1 MPTLNIQGKRVK
13 VDDSF
18 LQLSPEDQAKTVDEI
33 AAQIGVTPQ
42 QAAPQQDL
50 STASADTQDL
60 AASLS
65 NMTQNPGE
73 AIDAQRV
80 NDAKGKRDAFYSS
93 GIYAGSMNPLGPIAK
108 SIDAG
113 ASAAQRSP
121 LFGWDDELTALARSD
136 VNKGD
141 YGKLQAGADAQK
153 TAMRQ
158 QNPGASIAGDIGGG
172 LMMARGLPNIVAG
185 RNLPVVGRTGAA
197 MLEGATY
204 GGVTGAGEAKPGER
218 GEGATYGAL
227 LGAGISGV
235 ASRVGDALA
244 SRAARNTAN
253 QAAPTAQE
261 LADASQQLYD
271 RAYQSG
277 VAIEPQSAQRMFQ
290 NMRMAGGRINE
301 NLRPQTAGLIDDI
314 NALQGQPIDLQR
326 FHELRQEIDLAISRA
341 TPSDER
347 TLSRMRQ
354 ILNAFADN
362 VTPQHVVG
370 PPDAFNTFREADQ
383 LWAQRTKT
391 QKIEDLFDL
400 ADVKSGRYSQSGME
414 NAIRDKA
421 SQLYTRIVKR
431 QERSFTQEETAL
443 IRQLA
448 RGNSSPA
455 LLKWAAKFA
464 PRGVVSAGAGAG
476 IGGSIGTLI
485 GGPGVGSAIGMAVP
499 GAIGHFAAGG
509 VDRAANRS
517 LHALQTAAATGNAPV
532 LGAISNRINPLI
544 APVTSG
550 TASQVMRQ
558 R

>member
-1 MPTLNIQGKRVK
+1 MPVQIQAPNGEIVEFPDGTP
-13 VDDSF
+13 DDVMANAM
-18 LQLSPEDQAKTVDEI
+18 QATYGAPE
-33 AAQIGVTPQ
+33 
-42 QAAPQQDL
+42 QDL
-50 STASADTQDL
+50 SGASTDTRDL

-65 NMTQNPGE
+65 NMTQNPAE
-73 AIDAQRV
+73 AIDTQRV
-80 NDAKGKRDAFYSS
+80 NDAKTKRDEFYNS

-113 ASAAQRSP
+113 ATAAQRSP

-253 QAAPTAQE
+253 AAAPTAEQ
-261 LADASQQLYD
+261 LNDASQNLY
-271 RAYQSG
+271 RQANAAG
-277 VAIEPQSAQRMFQ
+277 VSLEQNAATRLFQ
-290 NMRMAGGRINE
+290 NMRMAGGRVNE
-301 NLRPQTAGLIDDI
+301 NVRPQTAGLIDEI
-314 NALQGQPIDLQR
+314 NAMQGQPIDLER
-326 FHELRQEIDLAISRA
+326 FHDLRQQIDLAIKRA
-341 TPSDER
+341 IPADEQR
-347 TLSRMRQ
+347 LMRMRD
-354 ILNAFADN
+354 IMNAFADN
-362 VTPQHVVG
+362 ATPQHVVG
-370 PPDAFNTFREADQ
+370 PADAFDTFREADR
-383 LWAQRTKT
+383 LWASRTKT
-391 QKIEDLFDL
+391 QKIEDMFDL

-414 NAIRDKA
+414 NAIREKA

-431 QERSFTQEETAL
+431 QERSFTPEETAL

-455 LLKWAAKFA
+455 LMKWVAKFA

-499 GAIGHFAAGG
+499 GAIGHLAAGS

-550 TASQVMRQ
+550 TASQVMR
-558 R
+558 RR

>member
-1 MPTLNIQGKRVK
+1 MPVQIQAPNGEIVEFPDGTTDDVIVK
-13 VDDSF
+13 
-18 LQLSPEDQAKTVDEI
+18 AM
-33 AAQIGVTPQ
+33 Q
-42 QAAPQQDL
+42 QAYGGPENDL
-50 STASADTQDL
+50 TTASADTRDL
-60 AASLS
+60 ASSLS
-65 NMTQNPGE
+65 NMTQNPAE

-80 NDAKGKRDAFYSS
+80 NDAKAKRDEFYNS

-141 YGKLQAGADAQK
+141 YGKLQAEAAAKK
-153 TAMRQ
+153 TAARQ
-158 QNPGASIAGDIGGG
+158 QNPGASLAGDVGGG
-172 LMMARGLPNIVAG
+172 LIMGRALPNFVAG

-197 MLEGATY
+197 MIEGATY

-218 GEGATYGAL
+218 GTGATYGAL

-235 ASRVGDALA
+235 ASRIGDALA

-253 QAAPTAQE
+253 NAAPTAQE

-277 VAIEPQSAQRMFQ
+277 VAIEPQSANRMFQ
-290 NMRMAGGRINE
+290 NMRIAGGRINE

-347 TLSRMRQ
+347 TLSRMRE

-370 PPDAFNTFREADQ
+370 PPDAFNTFREADH

-414 NAIRDKA
+414 NAVRDKA
-421 SQLYTRIVKR
+421 SQLYTRIVNR
-431 QERSFTQEETAL
+431 QERSFTPEETAL

-455 LLKWAAKFA
+455 LVKWVAKFA
-464 PRGVVSAGAGAG
+464 PRGVVSAGAGAA
-476 IGGSIGTLI
+476 
-485 GGPGVGSAIGMAVP
+485 VGSAIGGIFGPVGAAIGFATP
-499 GAIGHFAAGG
+499 GAVGHLAAGS

-550 TASQVMRQ
+550 TASQVMR
-558 R
+558 RR

>member
-1 MPTLNIQGKRVK
+1 MPTLNIEGRKVK

-33 AAQIGVTPQ
+33 ASQIGVTPQ
-42 QAAPQQDL
+42 QAAPEQDL
-50 STASADTQDL
+50 GTASADTKDL

-65 NMTQNPGE
+65 NMTQKPAE

-80 NDAKGKRDAFYSS
+80 NDAKAKRDDFYSR
-93 GIYAGSMNPLGPIAK
+93 GIYAGSYNPLGPIAK
-108 SIDAG
+108 SLDAG

-141 YGKLQAGADAQK
+141 YGKIQALEDAKK

-158 QNPGASIAGDIGGG
+158 QNPGATIAGEVGGG
-172 LMMARGLPNIVAG
+172 LIMARSLPNVVAG
-185 RNLPVVGRTGAA
+185 SNLPVVGRTGAA
-197 MLEGATY
+197 VIEGAGY
-204 GGVTGAGEAKPGER
+204 GGLTGAGEAKPGER
-218 GEGATYGAL
+218 GQGAAYGAA
-227 LGAGISGV
+227 LGGAVSGV

-253 QAAPTAQE
+253 NAAPTAQE

-271 RAYQSG
+271 QAYQSG
-277 VAIEPQSAQRMFQ
+277 VALEPNSANRMLQ
-290 NMRMAGGRINE
+290 NMRIAGGRVNE
-301 NLRPQTAGLIDDI
+301 NLRPHTAGLIDDI

-326 FHELRQEIDLAISRA
+326 FHELRQEVDLAISRA

-347 TLSRMRQ
+347 TLTRMRNV
-354 ILNAFADN
+354 LNGFADN

-370 PPDAFNTFREADQ
+370 PADAFNTFREADQ
-383 LWAQRTKT
+383 LWARRTKT

-431 QERSFTQEETAL
+431 QETSFTPQETEL

-455 LLKWAAKFA
+455 LLKWVAKFA
-464 PRGVVSAGAGAG
+464 PRGIVSAGLGTG
-476 IGGSIGTLI
+476 IGAS
-485 GGPGVGSAIGMAVP
+485 VGSALGGPVGGAIGFAVP
-499 GAIGHFAAGG
+499 GAVGTVAARS
-509 VDRAANRS
+509 VDNAAQRT
-517 LHALQTAAATGNAPV
+517 LHAIQSAAASGNAPV

-550 TASQVMRQ
+550 MASQIVRQ

>member
-1 MPTLNIQGKRVK
+1 MPTLNIEGKKVK

-33 AAQIGVTPQ
+33 ASHLGIQPAEQEASPAAQPAPKQDRLPANDVD
-42 QAAPQQDL
+42 AAK
-50 STASADTQDL
+50 
-60 AASLS
+60 AA
-65 NMTQNPGE
+65 
-73 AIDAQRV
+73 
-80 NDAKGKRDAFYSS
+80 RDDYYSR
-93 GIYAGSMNPLGPIAK
+93 GIYAGAYNPLGSIAK
-108 SIDAG
+108 AIDAG

-121 LFGWDDELTALARSD
+121 LFGWDDEAVAGARSLAG
-136 VNKGD
+136 NTD
-141 YGKLQAGADAQK
+141 YATAQQQEDAKK

-158 QNPGASIAGDIGGG
+158 QNPGPTIAGEIGGG
-172 LMMARGLPNIVAG
+172 LLMARGLPNVVAG
-185 RNLPVVGRTGAA
+185 RNLPVIGRTGAA
-197 MLEGATY
+197 VIEGAGY
-204 GGVTGAGEAKPGER
+204 GGLTGAGEAKPGER
-218 GEGATYGAL
+218 GQGAAYGAA
-227 LGAGISGV
+227 LGGAVSGV

-244 SRAARNTAN
+244 SRAARRAAN
-253 QAAPTAQE
+253 DAAPTAQE

-271 RAYQSG
+271 QAYQSG
-277 VAIEPQSAQRMFQ
+277 VALEPNSANRMLQ
-290 NMRMAGGRINE
+290 NMRMAGGRVNE
-301 NLRPQTAGLIDDI
+301 NLRPHTAGLIDDI

-326 FHELRQEIDLAISRA
+326 FHELRQEVDLAISRA

-347 TLSRMRQ
+347 TLTRMRNV
-354 ILNAFADN
+354 LNAFADN

-370 PPDAFNTFREADQ
+370 PADAFNTFREADQ
-383 LWAQRTKT
+383 LWARRTKT

-431 QERSFTQEETAL
+431 QETSFTPQETAL

-455 LLKWAAKFA
+455 LLKWVAKFA
-464 PRGVVSAGAGAG
+464 PRGIVSAGLGTG
-476 IGGSIGTLI
+476 IGAS
-485 GGPGVGSAIGMAVP
+485 VGSALGGPVGGAIGFAVP
-499 GAIGHFAAGG
+499 GAVGTVAARS
-509 VDRAANRS
+509 VDNAAQRT
-517 LHALQTAAATGNAPV
+517 LHAIQSAAATGNAPV

-550 TASQVMRQ
+550 MASQIMRQ